1 MSDIL
6 ESLTHHPRLLVKIVI
21 GVAAAI
27 GLIFKII
34 VPKIKERARRVSEVT
49 ANHGNNDFLSQGIQ
63 LYHQGR
69 HDEGTGLIIKGFELG
84 SFDKVQA
91 QEACS
96 ILLHYYDEEL
106 DEKYNSL
113 RWGRFAVENHCFNKD
128 ILEYMICQYADM
140 GETSKAEEL
149 KELLKNS

>member
-1 MSDIL
+1 MNDIL
-6 ESLTHHPRLLVKIVI
+6 ESLTHHPRLMVKIVI

-34 VPKIKERARRVSEVT
+34 VPKLKERANRVNEAA
-49 ANHGNNDFLSQGIQ
+49 ANHRKNDFLSQGIQ

-69 HDEGTGLIIKGFELG
+69 SDEGVRLILKGFELE
-84 SFDKVQA
+84 SFDKAQA

-106 DEKYNSL
+106 DEQYNVL
-113 RWGRFAVENHCFNKD
+113 RWGRFAVEHNCFDKE
-128 ILEYMICQYADM
+128 ILEYMIGQYEDM
-140 GETSKAEEL
+140 GETAKTEEL
-149 KELLKNS
+149 KELFKNS